1 MGSSLARP
9 CSARDIVHNA
19 RLMNLGE
26 LKPVLTAL
34 AMPPAGL
41 LMVMAIG
48 AVMAWPRGA
57 SLARR
62 RLGLSAMALATLA
75 LWLLSCHAVAV
86 WLARHALPQVSPLE
100 PASLALLR
108 SQGVQAVVILGG
120 GVLPSAPEYGQAQPS
135 SATATRLRYGLD
147 LARRAQLPVGFAG
160 GVGWAAVG
168 SEQTA
173 TEAQVALAIARGQ
186 KSDIRWLDE
195 QSRDTAENAH
205 FMRQAMQA
213 DGIGKIALVTHAWHM
228 PRSIRHFEQVGFE
241 VLPAPTGF
249 VLPRSRPLLEW
260 LPSAEGLLAS
270 HWVLREWLALRLL

>member
-1 MGSSLARP
+1 
-9 CSARDIVHNA
+9 
-19 RLMNLGE
+19 MNLGE
-26 LKPVLTAL
+26 LKPILTAL

-41 LMVMAIG
+41 LLVMTVG
-48 AVMAWPRGA
+48 AALAWPHGA
-57 SLARR
+57 SRVRR
-62 RLGLSAMALATLA
+62 RVGLSVVALATLT

-100 PASLALLR
+100 PASLAQLR

-135 SATATRLRYGLD
+135 SATAARLRYGLD

-168 SEQTA
+168 SEQA
-173 TEAQVALAIARGQ
+173 VNEAQVALVMAKGQ
-186 KSDIRWLDE
+186 QQDIRWLDE
-195 QSRDTAENAH
+195 KSRDTAENAR
-205 FMRQAMQA
+205 FMRQVMQA
-213 DGIGKIALVTHAWHM
+213 DGVRKIALVTQAWHM
-228 PRSIRHFEQVGFE
+228 PRSLKHFEQAGFE
-241 VLPAPTGF
+241 VLAAPTGF

-260 LPSAEGLLAS
+260 LPSAQGLLAS